1 MKSHHFLS
9 HYLITVCT
17 LGYQTGRLNARCA
30 IVSNSGRWGITITS
44 TEGASMAT
52 ILTIQDE
59 RLGGQPRLLTLSLP
73 AERLTVREL
82 IRERVYQEVKDYNTR
97 QPEYFQGLVQPSATE
112 QTLNGY
118 RLKTPR
124 QINWEEQFEKAVQA
138 FQRNGFIIL
147 VNDQQLTE
155 LDQVIEV
162 GLTPEVSFLKLI
174 PLVGG

>member
-1 MKSHHFLS
+1 
-9 HYLITVCT
+9 
-17 LGYQTGRLNARCA
+17 
-30 IVSNSGRWGITITS
+30 
-44 TEGASMAT
+44 MAT

-97 QPEYFQGLVQPSATE
+97 QPEYFHGLVQPSATE

-138 FQRNGFIIL
+138 FQRNSFIIL
-147 VNDQQLTE
+147 VNDRQVTE